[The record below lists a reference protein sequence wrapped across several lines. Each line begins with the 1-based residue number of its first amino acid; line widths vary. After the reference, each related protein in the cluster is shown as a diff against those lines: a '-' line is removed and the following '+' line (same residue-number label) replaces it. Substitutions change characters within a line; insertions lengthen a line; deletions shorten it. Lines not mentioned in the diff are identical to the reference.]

1 MPLRGPHADLQS
13 ISVSCH
19 IYSSRPLL
27 TFHTC
32 LPLLIEELFPYPQLK
47 SCVWFC
53 TYQQGLT
60 KRGDF
65 CLCLERSQARNE
77 HVYVPS
83 TPWERRGDHHVA
95 FLTACVVS
103 HACCSG
109 TPAASRHSHQCS
121 TTVLKNCFGL
131 TVGTDYW
138 GEISHRP
145 PRKKDSDYGLR
156 KGFFVLLSQLPCT
169 SGLSSLAP
177 ENSFLFSG
185 VLEVSAPLSF
195 TWSCTWRCWL
205 QVRSLELALYYSV

>member
-27 TFHTC
+27 SFHTC

-53 TYQQGLT
+53 AYQQGLT

-83 TPWERRGDHHVA
+83 TPWERRGDHPVA

-138 GEISHRP
+138 GEIPHRP

-156 KGFFVLLSQLPCT
+156 KGFFVLLSQLPCI

-185 VLEVSAPLSF
+185 GA
-195 TWSCTWRCWL
+195 
-205 QVRSLELALYYSV
+205 